1 MKDKCSKCGITIGYE
16 PPERCWICHA
26 PMCGN
31 CWEHYGQC
39 CRHNIVKENQTKE
52 GLKLKA
58 QVLRN
63 EAECLKNR
71 IKLMELES
79 KVHEI
84 INNMEGVNH
93 DGVEF
98 N

>member
-1 MKDKCSKCGITIGYE
+1 MNPLNDAGYAMR
-16 PPERCWICHA
+16 PCVRTV
-26 PMCGN
+26 GN
-31 CWEHYGQC
+31 IMVNVAGMILLRRIKQ
-39 CRHNIVKENQTKE
+39 RRENVEELKRL
-52 GLKLKA
+52 LKLKA

-93 DGVEF
+93 DGVES